1 MASKDTLLS
10 WVKEFTKEIAGE
22 WDWPVTITVDKPEK
36 HQASFQVFFT
46 LKKLSL
52 TVVLLLD
59 VTCVETKNLSHIK
72 GKVEVTL
79 SRLKELAEQRIM
91 E

>member
-1 MASKDTLLS
+1 MASKETLNS
-10 WVKEFTKEIAGE
+10 WVKEFTKVIAGE
-22 WDWPVTITVDKPEK
+22 WDWPVTITVDKPET
-36 HQASFQVFFT
+36 HQASYQVFFS

-59 VTCVETKNLSHIK
+59 VECVETKNRTKIK
-72 GKVEVTL
+72 GKVELVL
-79 SRLKELAEQRIM
+79 ARLRELAEQRIM